1 MWYSASILDN
11 VKHWR
16 VFHDDHEIKRLLELT
31 GEFSTSLIDHDQD
44 VELDESASWTTNL
57 IGSHKIIELKGNFI
71 PKGLVPLERLFS
83 KDDTLLNPT
92 MQYFE
97 ENVLSYNI
105 GIVDEPK
112 MIKISK
118 TLSKEERNKHIKLLK
133 EFVDNFS
140 LPCMKI

>member
-1 MWYSASILDN
+1 M
-11 VKHWR
+11 
-16 VFHDDHEIKRLLELT
+16 T

-44 VELDESASWTTNL
+44 FEFDEIASCSINS
-57 IGSHKIIELKGNFI
+57 ISNHKIIELKGNFI
-71 PKGLVPLERLFS
+71 PKGLPPLERLFS

-118 TLSKEERNKHIKLLK
+118 TLSEEERNRYIKPLK
-133 EFVDNFS
+133 EFVDIFS
-140 LPCMKI
+140 WSYEDLKTYNTNIRFH